1 MFTEFKFLF
10 QNEINVLS
18 IVATI
23 SAISV
28 IISSLEWLFLYK
40 QFRDDGIYSW
50 PIRKSRTKYLLN
62 GFFSHFF
69 NTVFQYP
76 NVLFLIG
83 AKLSFSI
90 VILFSIGNITLL
102 TISSVVIAFSSILL
116 SFRGLSGFS
125 GADQMSKITFTT
137 LSLCLISLSPFVLKI
152 GLLFLSGQLIIAYST
167 AGWLRIIQPT
177 WRNGSDLLLV
187 IRQHTYGN
195 KLIWEKAREHPAIS
209 KYASLTIL
217 IFESSI
223 LFALF
228 LPLNYFILYL
238 CLGVLFHLLNA
249 IIMGLNTFFWTFLA
263 TYPAIIWTCIQL
275 NHYVYKLH

>member
-1 MFTEFKFLF
+1 MFTEFKFIF

-18 IVATI
+18 LVATI
-23 SAISV
+23 SAISA
-28 IISSLEWLFLYK
+28 IISSLEWLSLYK
-40 QFRDDGIYSW
+40 QYKDDGIYSW
-50 PIRKSRTKYLLN
+50 IVRKSRTKYLLN
-62 GFFSHFF
+62 GFLSLFF
-69 NTVFQYP
+69 NFIFRYP
-76 NVLFLIG
+76 NVLFLIA
-83 AKLSFSI
+83 AKLLFSI
-90 VILFSIGNITLL
+90 VVLFSYGNTTLL
-102 TISSVVIAFSSILL
+102 SISSTVIALTSILL

-137 LSLCLISLSPFVLKI
+137 LSLCFISLSPLVLKI

-177 WRNGSDLLLV
+177 WRNGSDLLLI

-195 KLIWEKAREHPAIS
+195 KLIWDKARKHPEIL
-209 KYASLTIL
+209 KFASLTIL

-228 LPLNYFILYL
+228 LPLKFFLIYL

-249 IIMGLNTFFWTFLA
+249 ILMGLNTFFWTFLA
-263 TYPAIIWTCIQL
+263 TYPAVIWTCIQL
-275 NHYVYKLH
+275 NNYVYRLN